1 MGCDMAQFY
10 TVKQMRRYAEK
21 ECVSYS
27 AETHRNTHSAALTL
41 DTDVENQLKWLLRMI
56 DASLWLLLVCFK

>member
-21 ECVSYS
+21 KCVSS
-27 AETHRNTHSAALTL
+27 GAETHRNTHSGALTL
-41 DTDVENQLKWLLRMI
+41 DTYVENQLK
-56 DASLWLLLVCFK
+56 